1 MSKYEKLAKVAT
13 LSKFRHK
20 LLFADLGNDS
30 DDGQCDGG
38 RCVADIDDANL
49 ISSEFEALEGHHSI
63 ALDIDIPCHLEPS
76 STPGHHHLYIDTFIT
91 WEQYERL
98 LDALVECK
106 VIEPGYAAASI
117 RRKAT
122 HLRLPWVKKGQERE

>member
-1 MSKYEKLAKVAT
+1 MNRDEKLAKLRE
-13 LSKFRHK
+13 LSNFTHRLLHAK
-20 LLFADLGNDS
+20 LSEKSTDELKDA
-30 DDGQCDGG
+30 G
-38 RCVADIDDANL
+38 RVVADIDDANL
-49 ISSEFEALEGHHSI
+49 FSSELETPSGRHTI
-63 ALDIDIPCHLEPS
+63 ALDIDIPCRLEPS

-106 VIEPGYAAASI
+106 VIEPGFAAAAI

-122 HLRLPWVKKGQERE
+122 HLRLPWVKKGQRQE